1 MNRWSTASVTA
12 ARRSGR
18 RRLTSSPDA
27 ATYIGHDAFKPEIVE
42 QLNAL
47 TARFEARGAR
57 VLLTF
62 GVFPDG
68 EYTLNQKIIDATAGQ
83 LRDDGTF
90 QVVGHPRDFLYPY
103 SDFSD
108 SVNHLRPG
116 ARTQRTQ
123 RLAAILG
130 EAGVGKAPPAGAQG
144 AAR

>member
-1 MNRWSTASVTA
+1 MYRA
-12 ARRSGR
+12 
-18 RRLTSSPDA
+18 
-27 ATYIGHDAFKPEIVE
+27 DAFKPELVD
-42 QLNAL
+42 QLNAV
-47 TARFEARGAR
+47 TARFESRGAR

-68 EYTLNQKIIDATAGQ
+68 EYTLNQKVIDATAGQ

-116 ARTQRTQ
+116 ARTLRTE
-123 RLAAILG
+123 RLAELLAA
-130 EAGVGKAPPAGAQG
+130 AGVGARAPAAAKPAAPG